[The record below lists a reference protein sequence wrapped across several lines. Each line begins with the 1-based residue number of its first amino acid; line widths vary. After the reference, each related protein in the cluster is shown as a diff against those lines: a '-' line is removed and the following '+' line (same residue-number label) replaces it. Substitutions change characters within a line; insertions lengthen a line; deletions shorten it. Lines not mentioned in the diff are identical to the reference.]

1 MIPVGDSVRSRTFPY
16 VNLAIIIANFLVFFY
31 ELSLGNDVDSFL
43 RDWGVVPRFVTDY
56 FDNSGDYPYR
66 VLFTP
71 VTSMFIHGGWFHILG
86 NMVFLWVFGDNV
98 EDAIGHVS
106 YLFFYL
112 LAGIAAATVQI
123 WVDTGSAVPMVGA
136 SGAIAGVLGG
146 YVVLYPRA
154 TIAAVIFPFF
164 FWAFPVPAFVLI
176 GLWFFLQL
184 LYGAASIGT
193 AVGASEGV
201 AWWAHIGGFLAGLV
215 LIWAFR
221 GGRQPTRPS
230 GRATW

>member
-1 MIPVGDSVRSRTFPY
+1 MIPIGDSVRSRTFPY

-31 ELSLGNDVDSFL
+31 ELSLGNDVNSFL
-43 RDWGVVPRFVTDY
+43 RDWGVVPRFATDY
-56 FDNSGDYPYR
+56 FDNPGDYPYR
-66 VLFTP
+66 VIFTP
-71 VTSMFIHGGWFHILG
+71 ITAMFIHGGWFHILG
-86 NMVFLWVFGDNV
+86 NMIFLWVFGDNV

-112 LAGIAAATVQI
+112 LGGIAAATAQI

-136 SGAIAGVLGG
+136 SGAIAAVLGG

-154 TIAAVIFPFF
+154 TVAAVIFPFF

-176 GLWFFLQL
+176 GLWFLLQL
-184 LYGAASIGT
+184 FYGAAAIGT

-201 AWWAHIGGFLAGLV
+201 AWFAHIGGFLAGLV
-215 LIWAFR
+215 LVWALR
-221 GGRQPTRPS
+221 NGGRTRS
-230 GRATW
+230 VNRARW

>member
-1 MIPVGDSVRSRTFPY
+1 MIPIGDSVRSRTFPY

-56 FDNSGDYPYR
+56 FDNPGDYPYR

-71 VTSMFIHGGWFHILG
+71 ITAMFLHGGWFHILG
-86 NMVFLWVFGDNV
+86 NMIFLWVFGDNV

-112 LAGIAAATVQI
+112 LGGIAAATAQI

-136 SGAIAGVLGG
+136 SGAIAAVLGG

-184 LYGAASIGT
+184 FYGAASIGT

-221 GGRQPTRPS
+221 ESRPS
-230 GRATW
+230 RRVGRSSR

>member
-1 MIPVGDSVRSRTFPY
+1 MLPVADSVRSRTFPY

-31 ELSLGNDVDSFL
+31 ELSLGNEVDSFM
-43 RDWGVVPRFVTDY
+43 RDWGAVPRFVTDY
-56 FDNSGDYPYR
+56 FDNSSAYPYR

-71 VTSMFIHGGWFHILG
+71 ITAMFIHGGWLHILG
-86 NMVFLWVFGDNV
+86 NMLFLWVFGDNV

-112 LAGIAAATVQI
+112 LAGIAAAAVQI
-123 WVDTGSAVPMVGA
+123 LVDTGSGVPMVGA
-136 SGAIAGVLGG
+136 SGAIAGVLGA

-154 TIAAVIFPFF
+154 TIAAVIFPFV
-164 FWAFPVPAFVLI
+164 FWVLPIPAFVLI

-184 LYGAASIGT
+184 LYGAAAIGT

-201 AWWAHIGGFLAGLV
+201 AWWAHIGGFLAGLLLV
-215 LIWAFR
+215 WAFR
-221 GGRQPTRPS
+221 GRRSTRPARRS
-230 GRATW
+230 NR

>member
-1 MIPVGDSVRSRTFPY
+1 MIPIGDSLRSRTFPY

-56 FDNSGDYPYR
+56 FDNPSDYPYR
-66 VLFTP
+66 VIFTP
-71 VTSMFIHGGWFHILG
+71 ITAMFLHGGWFHILG
-86 NMVFLWVFGDNV
+86 NMLFLWVFGDNV

-112 LAGIAAATVQI
+112 LGGIGAATAQI

-136 SGAIAGVLGG
+136 SGAIAAVLGG

-154 TIAAVIFPFF
+154 TIAAIIFPFF

-184 LYGAASIGT
+184 FYGAASIGT

-201 AWWAHIGGFLAGLV
+201 AWWAHIGGFATGLV

-221 GGRQPTRPS
+221 GEGSRRPAGRS
-230 GRATW
+230 GR

>member
-1 MIPVGDSVRSRTFPY
+1 MLPIGDSVRSRTFPF
-16 VNLAIIIANFLVFFY
+16 VNLTIITANFLVFFY
-31 ELSLGNDVDSFL
+31 ELSLGNDVNSFL
-43 RDWGVVPRFVTDY
+43 YDWGAVPSFVTDY
-56 FDNSGDYPYR
+56 FDHPGDYPYR

-71 VTSMFIHGGWFHILG
+71 ITAMFLHGGWFHILG
-86 NMVFLWVFGDNV
+86 NMIFLWVFGDNV

-112 LAGIAAATVQI
+112 LGGVAAATAQI
-123 WVDTGSAVPMVGA
+123 WIDTGSTVPMVGA
-136 SGAIAGVLGG
+136 SGAIAAVLGG

-154 TIAAVIFPFF
+154 TIATIIFPFF

-176 GLWFFLQL
+176 GLWFLLQL
-184 LYGAASIGT
+184 LSGAASIGT

-221 GGRQPTRPS
+221 GEGSRRPTTRT
-230 GRATW
+230 GW

>member
-1 MIPVGDSVRSRTFPY
+1 MIPIGDSLRSRTFPY

-56 FDNSGDYPYR
+56 FDNPGDYPYR
-66 VLFTP
+66 VIFTP
-71 VTSMFIHGGWFHILG
+71 VTAMFLHGGWFHILG
-86 NMVFLWVFGDNV
+86 NMIFLWVFGDNV

-112 LAGIAAATVQI
+112 LGGIAAATAQI

-136 SGAIAGVLGG
+136 SGAIAAVLGG

-184 LYGAASIGT
+184 FYGAASIGT

-201 AWWAHIGGFLAGLV
+201 AWFAHIGGFLAGLV
-215 LIWAFR
+215 LIWALR
-221 GGRQPTRPS
+221 ESRPS
-230 GRATW
+230 RRVGRSGR

>member
-1 MIPVGDSVRSRTFPY
+1 MLPIGDSVRSRTFPY

-31 ELSLGNDVDSFL
+31 ELSLGNEVDSFL
-43 RDWGVVPRFVTDY
+43 RDWGVVPRSITDY
-56 FDNSGDYPYR
+56 FDNPGDYPYR
-66 VLFTP
+66 VIFTP
-71 VTSMFIHGGWFHILG
+71 ITAMFLHGGWFHILG
-86 NMVFLWVFGDNV
+86 NMLFLWVFGDNV

-112 LAGIAAATVQI
+112 LAGIAAATAQI
-123 WVDTGSAVPMVGA
+123 WVDTGSALPMVGA
-136 SGAIAGVLGG
+136 SGAIAGVLGA

-184 LYGAASIGT
+184 FYGAASIGT

-215 LIWAFR
+215 LVWAFR
-221 GGRQPTRPS
+221 GERSKRPKGRS
-230 GRATW
+230 SW

>member
-1 MIPVGDSVRSRTFPY
+1 MLPVADSVRSRTFPY

-31 ELSLGNDVDSFL
+31 ELSLGNEVNSFL
-43 RDWGVVPRFVTDY
+43 RDWGAVPRFVTDY

-71 VTSMFIHGGWFHILG
+71 ITAMFIHGGWFHILG
-86 NMVFLWVFGDNV
+86 NMLFLWVFGDNV

-112 LAGIAAATVQI
+112 LAGIAAAAAQI
-123 WVDTGSAVPMVGA
+123 LVDTGSGVPMVGA
-136 SGAIAGVLGG
+136 SGAIAGVLGA

-154 TIAAVIFPFF
+154 TIAAVIFPFVF
-164 FWAFPVPAFVLI
+164 FVLPIPAFVLI

-184 LYGAASIGT
+184 LNGAAAIGT

-201 AWWAHIGGFLAGLV
+201 AWWAHIGGFLAGLLLV
-215 LIWAFR
+215 WAFR
-221 GGRQPTRPS
+221 GERHGRPARRS
-230 GRATW
+230 NR

>member
-31 ELSLGNDVDSFL
+31 ELSLGNEVDSFL

-56 FDNSGDYPYR
+56 FDNPGDYPLR

-71 VTSMFIHGGWFHILG
+71 ITAMFIHGGWFHILG
-86 NMVFLWVFGDNV
+86 NMIFLWVFGDNV

-112 LAGIAAATVQI
+112 LAGIAAATAQI
-123 WVDTGSAVPMVGA
+123 WVDSNSALPMVGA
-136 SGAIAGVLGG
+136 SGAIAGVLGA

-176 GLWFFLQL
+176 GLWFFIQL
-184 LYGAASIGT
+184 LNGAASIGT

-215 LIWAFR
+215 LVWAFR
-221 GGRQPTRPS
+221 GSRPTRS
-230 GRATW
+230 AGRSTW

>member
-1 MIPVGDSVRSRTFPY
+1 MIPIGDSVRPRTFPY

-31 ELSLGNDVDSFL
+31 ELSLGNVNSFL
-43 RDWGVVPRFVTDY
+43 ADWGVVPRLVTDY
-56 FDNSGDYPYR
+56 FDNPGDYPYR
-66 VLFTP
+66 VIFTP
-71 VTSMFIHGGWFHILG
+71 ITAMFIHGGWFHILG
-86 NMVFLWVFGDNV
+86 NMIFLWVFGDNV

-112 LAGIAAATVQI
+112 LGGIAAATAQI

-136 SGAIAGVLGG
+136 SGAIAAVLGG

-184 LYGAASIGT
+184 LSGAASIGT

-201 AWWAHIGGFLAGLV
+201 AWFAHIGGFLAGLV

-221 GGRQPTRPS
+221 GERSRRPTRRS
-230 GRATW
+230 SW

>member
-1 MIPVGDSVRSRTFPY
+1 MIPVGDNVRSRTFPY

-31 ELSLGNDVDSFL
+31 ELSLGNEVDSFL
-43 RDWGVVPRFVTDY
+43 RDWGVVPGLVTDY
-56 FDNSGDYPYR
+56 FDHPGDHPYR

-71 VTSMFIHGGWFHILG
+71 ITSMFIHGGWFHILG
-86 NMVFLWVFGDNV
+86 NMIFLWVFGDNV

-106 YLFFYL
+106 YLFFYV
-112 LAGIAAATVQI
+112 LAGIAAATAQI

-184 LYGAASIGT
+184 LNGAASIGT

-215 LIWAFR
+215 LVWAFR
-221 GGRQPTRPS
+221 DGGRTRS
-230 GRATW
+230 VNRARW

>member
-1 MIPVGDSVRSRTFPY
+1 MIPIGDSLRSRTFPY

-56 FDNSGDYPYR
+56 FDNPGDYPYR
-66 VLFTP
+66 VIFTP
-71 VTSMFIHGGWFHILG
+71 ITAMFLHGGWFHILG
-86 NMVFLWVFGDNV
+86 NMLFLWVFGDNV

-106 YLFFYL
+106 YLLFYL
-112 LAGIAAATVQI
+112 LGGIGAATAQI

-136 SGAIAGVLGG
+136 SGAIAAVLGG

-154 TIAAVIFPFF
+154 TIAAIIFPFF

-184 LYGAASIGT
+184 LYGSAAIGT

-201 AWWAHIGGFLAGLV
+201 AWWAHIGGFLAGLLLV
-215 LIWAFR
+215 WAFR
-221 GGRQPTRPS
+221 GERPS
-230 GRATW
+230 RPARRSNR